1 LRRGQVWRYQGI
13 SRSRPVLVVSCD
25 ELNDAEQP
33 IIVDVTSF
41 SPQGAA
47 ASLLSVQIGDELGG
61 YARCRMISF
70 ADSKRFAELLGT
82 VPESTMEQIDM
93 ALRATLNL

>member
-1 LRRGQVWRYQGI
+1 MRRGEVWRYQGI
-13 SRSRPVLVVSCD
+13 SRARPVLVVSCD

-33 IIVDVTSF
+33 VIVDVTPF

-47 ASLLSVQIGDELGG
+47 ALLSVSIGDQLGG

-70 ADSKRFAELLGT
+70 AEAKRFTELRGT
-82 VPESTMEQIDM
+82 VPEPTMEQIDM
-93 ALRATLNL
+93 ALRATLGL

>member
-1 LRRGQVWRYQGI
+1 MRRGEVWRYQGI

-33 IIVDVTSF
+33 IVIDVTSF

-47 ASLLSVQIGDELGG
+47 ALLTVRVGDELGG
-61 YARCRMISF
+61 YARCRTISF
-70 ADSKRFAELLGT
+70 GDSKRFTELLGT
-82 VPESTMEQIDM
+82 VPESTMEQVDM
-93 ALRATLNL
+93 ALRAAFNL

>member
-1 LRRGQVWRYQGI
+1 MKRGEVWRYQGI

-33 IIVDVTSF
+33 IVVDVTSF

-47 ASLLSVQIGDELGG
+47 ALLTVRVGDELGG
-61 YARCRMISF
+61 YARCRTINF
-70 ADSKRFAELLGT
+70 ADTKRFTELLGAI
-82 VPESTMEQIDM
+82 PEPTMEQVDM
-93 ALRATLNL
+93 ALRAALSL

>member
-1 LRRGQVWRYQGI
+1 MRRGQVWRYQGI

-33 IIVDVTSF
+33 IIVDVTTF

-47 ASLLSVQIGDELGG
+47 SLLSVHIGDELGG

-82 VPESTMEQIDM
+82 VPDSTMEQIDM

>member
-1 LRRGQVWRYQGI
+1 MRRGEVWQYQGI

-33 IIVDVTSF
+33 IVVDVTSF

-47 ASLLSVQIGDELGG
+47 ALLTVRVGDELGG
-61 YARCRMISF
+61 YARCRTISF
-70 ADSKRFAELLGT
+70 ADTKRFTGLLGA
-82 VPESTMEQIDM
+82 VPESTMEQVDM
-93 ALRATLNL
+93 ALRAALSL

>member
-1 LRRGQVWRYQGI
+1 LRRGEVWRCQGI

-33 IIVDVTSF
+33 IVVDVTSF

-47 ASLLSVQIGDELGG
+47 ALLTVRVGDELGG

-70 ADSKRFAELLGT
+70 ADTKRFTELLGT
-82 VPESTMEQIDM
+82 VPESTMEQVGM
-93 ALRATLNL
+93 ALRAALNL